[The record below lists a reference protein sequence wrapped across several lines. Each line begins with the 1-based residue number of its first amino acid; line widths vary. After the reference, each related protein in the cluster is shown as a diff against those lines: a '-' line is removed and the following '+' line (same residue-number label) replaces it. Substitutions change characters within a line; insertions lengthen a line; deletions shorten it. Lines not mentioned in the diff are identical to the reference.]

1 MPAKPPSET
10 KKVTRTIDQPVTAMH
25 LVKPGELVDIVEMTP
40 LTLADRRIYNLL
52 LAHAWEKIEEPITHV
67 IAKKA
72 LRGSHNV
79 NDRIGDSI
87 ERLMAAIVRVEID
100 KGDKTYTRRF
110 QLISGTDEA
119 QDPDGMLY
127 YNFDAGM
134 RALIRNSKIFAVI
147 KKDVMFALTSKY
159 ALALYEMVQKRGNLK
174 FKFHED
180 FELERFRGLLGV
192 EADKLTLFKN
202 LNSRAIKPALLEV
215 NALSDFCCD
224 IRPLLEGRRV
234 VGVRLAWWKKDE
246 EGLKATFR
254 ELQHSKVGRRARIKG
269 TAETVT
275 HPAPLLDSPLPGPT
289 LPGPPLPGQ
298 DWAETGTLGNY
309 PQTVDA
315 HAGMLKRLR
324 LMFPDYDLEAMER
337 EFQRWLLVSNRS
349 CDDYE
354 AALTGFVR
362 QIAAGFRPRV

>member
-1 MPAKPPSET
+1 MPANPPPET
-10 KKVTRTIDQPVTAMH
+10 KKVSRTIDQPVTAIQ
-25 LVKPGELVDIVEMTP
+25 LVKPGELVDVVEMTP

-52 LAHAWEKIEEPITHV
+52 LAHAWEKIDEPITHV
-67 IAKKA
+67 IAKKS

-100 KGDKTYTRRF
+100 KDGKTYTRRF
-110 QLISGTDEA
+110 QLIAGTDEA

-180 FELERFRGLLGV
+180 FELERFRDLLGV
-192 EADKLTLFKN
+192 ERDKLLKFYN
-202 LNSRAIKPALLEV
+202 LNQWAIKPALLEV
-215 NALSDFCCD
+215 SALSDFGCD
-224 IRPLLEGRRV
+224 IKPLLEGRRV

-254 ELQHSKVGRRARIKG
+254 ELQYSKVGRRARIKG

-275 HPAPLLDSPLPGPT
+275 AVAALPA
-289 LPGPPLPGQ
+289 Q
-298 DWAETGTLGNY
+298 DGAETGTGMLGNY
-309 PQTVDA
+309 PQTSAA
-315 HAGMLKRLR
+315 HAGMMKKLHH
-324 LMFPDYDLEAMER
+324 MFPNYDIEHFER
-337 EFQRWLLVSNRS
+337 EFQKWLLIGNRS
-349 CDDYE
+349 CDNYE
-354 AALTGFVR
+354 AALIGFIRKIVE
-362 QIAAGFRPRV
+362 GFKPSD